1 MISSD
6 LVPELPLLLASKSTA
21 RQRLLTDLGYRFEAI
36 DSNVDEAETKRAL
49 IAQQA
54 TGAQVAETLAEL
66 KAQKISR
73 LHLNSLVIGADQV
86 LSCGNVLFDKPTD
99 MDHAKA
105 QLMALA
111 GKEHR
116 LESTVCLVFNGD
128 RLWHH
133 NEAAVLKM
141 RALTMSDID
150 RYLTFLGDAA
160 LESVGCYRIEKEG
173 AYLLEKITGDPYV
186 IQGMPLIPLIRQL
199 SLLGQAPLQSIS

>member
-1 MISSD
+1 M
-6 LVPELPLLLASKSTA
+6 
-21 RQRLLTDLGYRFEAI
+21 
-36 DSNVDEAETKRAL
+36 

-54 TGAQVAETLAEL
+54 TGSQVAETLAEL

-99 MDHAKA
+99 KDHAKA